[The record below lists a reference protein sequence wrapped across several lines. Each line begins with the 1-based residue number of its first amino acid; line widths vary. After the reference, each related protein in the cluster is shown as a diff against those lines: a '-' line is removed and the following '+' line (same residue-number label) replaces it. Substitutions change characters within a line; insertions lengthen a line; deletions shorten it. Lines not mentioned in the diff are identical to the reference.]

1 MKNLPTLAIA
11 ALLCLAASTSSPAQ
25 SLPFKAPPGL
35 CRVEPDRGGADERI
49 WKINPF
55 VTGNTTGDTLLL
67 AAWID
72 CIALDKIRIG
82 DRSSP
87 PTQGFSVVEL
97 KRLPT
102 HKPPIPEKLGEF
114 IDALVARD
122 KDRYT
127 PLDRFR
133 TETTKGGS
141 TIVAH
146 DRLAVYYGTRRV
158 SPDGSLSG
166 SVVSAYTMIG
176 TRPIVVFNMTF
187 RGRNYDD
194 ALLAETKAMVEGLH
208 NAP

>member
-1 MKNLPTLAIA
+1 MKIPTLVIA
-11 ALLCLAASTSSPAQ
+11 TLLSLTVSASSQAQ
-25 SLPFKAPPGL
+25 SLPFKAPSGL
-35 CRVEPDRGGADERI
+35 CRVEPHRGGADERI
-49 WKINPF
+49 WRINPF
-55 VTGNTTGDTLLL
+55 ATSDALLL
-67 AAWID
+67 ATWID
-72 CIALDKIRIG
+72 CIALDTIRID

-87 PTQGFSVVEL
+87 PAQGLSVVEL

-102 HKPPIPEKLGEF
+102 HKPPIPESLKDF

-122 KDRYT
+122 KDRYA

-133 TETTKGGS
+133 IETTKAGS
-141 TIVAH
+141 SLVAH

-158 SPDGSLSG
+158 GPDGSLSG
-166 SVVSAYTMIG
+166 AIVSAYTMIG

-208 NAP
+208 NLP

>member
-1 MKNLPTLAIA
+1 MKNLPTLALA
-11 ALLCLAASTSSPAQ
+11 ALLSLTANASSPAQ

-55 VTGNTTGDTLLL
+55 GTGDTLLL

-72 CIALDKIRIG
+72 CIALDNIRVD

-87 PTQGFSVVEL
+87 PTRGLSVVEL

-114 IDALVARD
+114 VDALVARD

-141 TIVAH
+141 ALIAH
-146 DRLAVYYGTRRV
+146 NRLAVYYGTRRV

-166 SVVSAYTMIG
+166 AVVSAYTMIG